1 MTDSTQSTAVTTRS
15 LWKTAPI
22 ALAAAAFLFSAA
34 SCKKKPPP
42 PPPANTSS
50 KIPTIDTSAGSNG
63 TFGKDAWVAEKAA
76 HLQNV
81 TAVPN
86 DSYAHV
92 SYKPNVTIVDKS
104 TFDSCLE
111 GIGSTGHG
119 IVFKNAPANILA
131 LKAGDIFMVKGQFA
145 AKILAAETT
154 GDETVVVTDAAKLTD
169 IIASG
174 TLHLN
179 TGINF
184 HGPAI
189 SSVHPPAPPPAPT
202 KPPFHFMD
210 LLETP
215 VYAQNGTGTPPGPN
229 SFTPAN
235 QNPAPGVTSGSA
247 TSHVTGAVSDL
258 LSGWTVENFAV
269 TPANNSAAISAK
281 MTKSVGGF
289 VAAVSLDGTVSNFQ
303 FAQNLNFPNIN
314 VSQITNGIKG
324 MSGTMHFVW
333 EIGKSDPG
341 GYLIEDKIKLPAGIT
356 IPLAEMLDGL
366 PLTLDISAALLIHP
380 GLTGG
385 NEYEKGGFTIGFGGD
400 QSAESLTFQIDSDQS
415 ISPIAPAVMV
425 IAFCVPRVELRL
437 GLVGS
442 YASDTTAS
450 ITGKIDSAIGYLVGK
465 LPAGIQKALN
475 DSPLGKMSITN
486 ALASNADLFVQV
498 VHTQGVTHAANIT
511 LAPCSKV
518 QIRVTGQWGGDATLF
533 NLIPGA
539 SSTKDLY
546 TKEFIRWNPGSDFCK
561 SV

>member
-1 MTDSTQSTAVTTRS
+1 MQSSKQPKTTTTRS
-15 LWKTAPI
+15 LRLRAP
-22 ALAAAAFLFSAA
+22 AAFAVAVMLFSVV
-34 SCKKKPPP
+34 SCKKKAP
-42 PPPANTSS
+42 PPPAGSA
-50 KIPTIDTSAGSNG
+50 KAIPVIDISNKSGG
-63 TFGKDAWVAEKAA
+63 TFGKDAWIAEQAA
-76 HLQNV
+76 NQQNV

-92 SYKPNVTIVDKS
+92 SYKSNVTVVEKS
-104 TFDSCLE
+104 TFDACLE

-119 IVFKNAPANILA
+119 IVFKNAPAPILA

-145 AKILAAETT
+145 AKILAAETD
-154 GDETVVVTDAAKLTD
+154 GDETVVVTDAAKLAD
-169 IIASG
+169 VIASG
-174 TLHLN
+174 DLHLN

-184 HGPAI
+184 HGPALA
-189 SSVHPPAPPPAPT
+189 SNESPATPRPS
-202 KPPFHFMD
+202 KPPFRFMD
-210 LLETP
+210 FLETP

-229 SFTPAN
+229 SFTPSY
-235 QNPAPGVTSGSA
+235 QNPAPGTKSNSA
-247 TSHVTGAVSDL
+247 SDSVTGAVSDL
-258 LSGWTVENFAV
+258 ISGWNIENFSV
-269 TPANNSAAISAK
+269 KPANNNAAITAK
-281 MTKSVGGF
+281 MTKNVGGF

-303 FAQNLNFPNIN
+303 FAQNLSFPKIN

-324 MSGTMHFVW
+324 MSGTMHFTW

-400 QSAESLTFQIDSDQS
+400 QSAESLTFKIDDDQS
-415 ISPIAPAVMV
+415 ISPVAPNAMV
-425 IAFCVPRVELRL
+425 IAFCVPRVELKL
-437 GLVGS
+437 GIVGS
-442 YASDTTAS
+442 YSNSTTDK
-450 ITGKIDSAIGYLVGK
+450 ITGAIDAAIGKLVSK
-465 LPAGIQKALN
+465 LPAGIQKALT
-475 DSPLGKMSITN
+475 DSPLGKMSVTN

-498 VHTQGVTHAANIT
+498 VHTQGVTHASNIT

-546 TKEFIRWNPGSDFCK
+546 TKEFIRWNPASNFCK

>member
-1 MTDSTQSTAVTTRS
+1 MQPTSPLNRTTLRILRRTAHAAV
-15 LWKTAPI
+15 
-22 ALAAAAFLFSAA
+22 AAALLLASATC
-34 SCKKKPPP
+34 CKKKTPPP
-42 PPPANTSS
+42 PTTSS
-50 KIPTIDTSAGSNG
+50 TVIPTIDTSNKSGG
-63 TFGKDAWVAEKAA
+63 TFGKDAWVAQQASNL
-76 HLQNV
+76 HNV

-92 SYKPNVTIVDKS
+92 NYKPSVTIIDKP
-104 TFDSCLE
+104 TFDACLE

-119 IVFKNAPANILA
+119 IVFHNAPAPILA
-131 LKAGDIFMVKGQFA
+131 LKAGDFLMVKGQFA

-154 GDETVVVTDAAKLTD
+154 GNETVVVTDMARLTD
-169 IIASG
+169 LIASG
-174 TLHLN
+174 DLHLN
-179 TGINF
+179 TGIDF
-184 HGPAI
+184 HGPAL
-189 SSVHPPAPPPAPT
+189 SSLRPPLPPAPAQ
-202 KPPFHFMD
+202 PPFHFMD
-210 LLETP
+210 FLETP

-229 SFTPAN
+229 SFTPTN

-247 TSHVTGAVSDL
+247 TSHVSGAVSDL
-258 LSGWTVENFAV
+258 ISGWNIENFSV
-269 TPANNSAAISAK
+269 TPANNTAAISGK
-281 MTKSVGGF
+281 MTKQVGGF
-289 VAAVSLDGTVSNFQ
+289 VAAISLDGTVNNFQ
-303 FAQNLNFPNIN
+303 FAQDLHFPNVN

-324 MSGTMHFVW
+324 MSGTMHFTW

-385 NEYEKGGFTIGFGGD
+385 NEYEKGGFTITFGGD
-400 QSAESLTFQIDSDQS
+400 QSSVDFKVDQDQS
-415 ISPIAPAVMV
+415 ISPVAPNAMV
-425 IAFCVPRVELRL
+425 IAFCVPRIELKL
-437 GLVGS
+437 GIVGS

-465 LPAGIQKALN
+465 LPPGVQKALA
-475 DSPLGKMSITN
+475 DSPLGKMSVTN

-511 LAPCSKV
+511 LAPCSKI
-518 QIRVTGQWGGDATLF
+518 QLRVSGQWGGDATLF

-539 SSTKDLY
+539 SSTKDFF
-546 TKEFIRWNPGSDFCK
+546 TKDFTRWAPATDFCK